1 MSSHPSGGP
10 RAPVTIQQMI
20 RWKQKGRRI
29 VAVTAYDYTM
39 ARLVDRANVD
49 VVLVGDSLGN
59 VVQGLDTT
67 IPVTLE
73 DVIYHSRAVRR
84 ALTNAHLVGDMPFMS
99 YQVSVEQALQNAGQ
113 LMKGGGVQSVKLEGG
128 RERAEAVR
136 RMVEAGIPVMG
147 HLGLTPQSVH
157 QLGGYKVQGRT
168 DAAARRIVEDAAML
182 EEAGAYA
189 LVLEC
194 VPERLA
200 QQITGRLTIPTI
212 GIGAGPHCDGQI
224 LVLPDLLGLNDDFK
238 PRFVRRFA
246 DLGTAAVAALERYAE
261 EVKGGTFPAAEETF
275 DPAPSLAVV

>member
-10 RAPVTIQQMI
+10 RGPVTTQQLV

-29 VAVTAYDYTM
+29 VCVTAYDYTM
-39 ARLVDRANVD
+39 ARLVDRASVD
-49 VVLVGDSLGN
+49 LVLVGDSLGN
-59 VVQGLDTT
+59 VVQGLETT
-67 IPVTLE
+67 LPVTLE

-84 ALTNAHLVGDMPFMS
+84 ALTSAHLVGDMPFMS
-99 YQVSVEQALQNAGQ
+99 YQVNVEQAMLSAGR
-113 LMKGGGVQSVKLEGG
+113 LLKEGGVQSVKLEGG

-157 QLGGYKVQGRT
+157 QLGGYRVQGRS
-168 DAAARRIVEDAAML
+168 DAAARRIVEDAAIL

-189 LVLEC
+189 VVLEC

-200 QQITGRLTIPTI
+200 AQITSRLAIPTI

-224 LVLPDLLGLNDDFK
+224 LVLPDLLGLNEDFK
-238 PRFVRRFA
+238 PKFVRRFA
-246 DLGTAAVAALERYAE
+246 NLGDQVVEALDRYAT
-261 EVKGGTFPAAEETF
+261 EVKEGSFPAEEETF